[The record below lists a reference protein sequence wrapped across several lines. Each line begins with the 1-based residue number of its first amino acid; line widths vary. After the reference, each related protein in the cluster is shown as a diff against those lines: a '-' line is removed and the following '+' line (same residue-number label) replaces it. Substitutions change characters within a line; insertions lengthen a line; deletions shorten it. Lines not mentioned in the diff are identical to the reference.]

1 MITFVDTNVLL
12 DVFLPD
18 PKWGQK
24 SKIRLE
30 QAFDQ
35 GSLILNEII
44 YSELTPQFSS
54 KALLDDALKI
64 LSIRIVSLDL
74 KAAYN
79 AGRIWKDYRKAGGR
93 RNRILAGFFNRCSC
107 RNTGGSAPDKRSR
120 LLQKILFESSYHLL
134 NPIIYIASLPFL
146 VGYRSLAG

>member
-30 QAFDQ
+30 QAFNQ

-54 KALLDDALKI
+54 KALLDDALKL
-64 LSIRIVSLDL
+64 LSIRIVSLDI

-79 AGRIWKDYRKAGGR
+79 AGRIWEDYRKAGGR
-93 RNRILAGFFNRCSC
+93 RNRILADFLIGAHAKIQADQLLTRDRGFYKKYFSDLH
-107 RNTGGSAPDKRSR
+107 A
-120 LLQKILFESSYHLL
+120 
-134 NPIIYIASLPFL
+134 IY
-146 VGYRSLAG
+146 

>member
-30 QAFDQ
+30 QSFNQ
-35 GSLILNEII
+35 GSLIINEII

-54 KALLDDALKI
+54 KALLDDVLKI

-74 KAAYN
+74 KAAYR
-79 AGRIWKDYRKAGGR
+79 AGRIWENYRKAGGR
-93 RNRILAGFFNRCSC
+93 RNRILADFLIGAHAEIEAEQLLTRDRGFYKKYF
-107 RNTGGSAPDKRSR
+107 PD
-120 LLQKILFESSYHLL
+120 IHV
-134 NPIIYIASLPFL
+134 IY
-146 VGYRSLAG
+146 

>member
-18 PKWGQK
+18 PKWGQE

-30 QAFDQ
+30 QSFNQ
-35 GSLILNEII
+35 GSLIINEII

-54 KALLDDALKI
+54 KALLDDVLKT

-74 KAAYN
+74 KAAYH
-79 AGRIWKDYRKAGGR
+79 AGRIWKNYRKACGR
-93 RNRILAGFFNRCSC
+93 RNRILADFLIGAHAEIEAEQLLTRDRGFYKKYFS
-107 RNTGGSAPDKRSR
+107 D
-120 LLQKILFESSYHLL
+120 IHV
-134 NPIIYIASLPFL
+134 IY
-146 VGYRSLAG
+146 

>member
-1 MITFVDTNVLL
+1 LTPNVLL

-30 QAFDQ
+30 QAFNQ

-54 KALLDDALKI
+54 KALLDDALKV

-93 RNRILAGFFNRCSC
+93 RNRILADFLIGAHAEMQADQLLTRDRGFYKKYFS
-107 RNTGGSAPDKRSR
+107 D
-120 LLQKILFESSYHLL
+120 LH
-134 NPIIYIASLPFL
+134 IIY
-146 VGYRSLAG
+146 

>member
-30 QAFDQ
+30 HAFNQ

-54 KALLDDALKI
+54 KALLDDALKV

-79 AGRIWKDYRKAGGR
+79 AGLIWKDYRKAGGR
-93 RNRILAGFFNRCSC
+93 RNRILADFLIGAHAEIQSDQLLTRDRGFYKKYFS
-107 RNTGGSAPDKRSR
+107 D
-120 LLQKILFESSYHLL
+120 FH
-134 NPIIYIASLPFL
+134 IIY
-146 VGYRSLAG
+146 

>member
-30 QAFDQ
+30 QAFNQ
-35 GSLILNEII
+35 GSLIFNEIV

-54 KALLDDALKI
+54 KTLLDDALKV
-64 LSIRIVSLDL
+64 LSIRIVSLDI

-79 AGRIWKDYRKAGGR
+79 AGRIWKDYRNAGGR
-93 RNRILAGFFNRCSC
+93 RNRILADFLIGAHAEIHADQLLTRDRGFYKKYFS
-107 RNTGGSAPDKRSR
+107 D
-120 LLQKILFESSYHLL
+120 LH
-134 NPIIYIASLPFL
+134 IIY
-146 VGYRSLAG
+146 

>member
-30 QAFDQ
+30 QAFNQ

-54 KALLDDALKI
+54 KALLDDALKV
-64 LSIRIVSLDL
+64 LSIRIVSLDV

-79 AGRIWKDYRKAGGR
+79 AGLIWKDYRKAGGR
-93 RNRILAGFFNRCSC
+93 RNRILTDFLIGAHAEIQADQLLTRDRGFYKKYFS
-107 RNTGGSAPDKRSR
+107 D
-120 LLQKILFESSYHLL
+120 LH
-134 NPIIYIASLPFL
+134 IIY
-146 VGYRSLAG
+146 

>member
-24 SKIRLE
+24 SKMRLE
-30 QAFDQ
+30 QSFNQ
-35 GSLILNEII
+35 GSLIINEII

-54 KALLDDALKI
+54 KALLDDVLKT

-74 KAAYN
+74 KAADH
-79 AGRIWKDYRKAGGR
+79 AGRIWKNYRKAGGR
-93 RNRILAGFFNRCSC
+93 RNRILADFLIGAHAEIEAEQLLTRDRGFYKKYFS
-107 RNTGGSAPDKRSR
+107 D
-120 LLQKILFESSYHLL
+120 IHV
-134 NPIIYIASLPFL
+134 IY
-146 VGYRSLAG
+146 